1 MPASS
6 NLPVACTLDQRR
18 YDERLARNHAL
29 ARLLIDRQRDRLRLT
44 LTYPRNA
51 APDVHRM
58 VAAERECCAFIDF
71 DVRESTDTIAVTMT
85 LPETATA
92 VADEVFAQFA
102 PASTAPRAPAPRRMI
117 RAAQWE
123 AVLLAAFVIGAAWAS
138 VLWQTRRRAVQS
150 YTGRREEPTSGSS
163 PSDVSA

>member
-1 MPASS
+1 MSASS
-6 NLPVACTLDQRR
+6 NLPVACTLDRRR
-18 YDERLARNHAL
+18 YDEQLARNHAL
-29 ARLLIDRQRDRLRLT
+29 ARLLIDRQRDGQRLT
-44 LTYPRNA
+44 LTYPCSA

-102 PASTAPRAPAPRRMI
+102 PAATGLGGAIAWLGRA
-117 RAAQWE
+117 QLE
-123 AVLLAAFVIGAAWAS
+123 ALLLAAFMIGAGWAS